1 MAGSTK
7 DLTDKERRFVELYL
21 VYADV
26 KKAAMEAGFSE
37 TMAKSKC
44 YQWVSDSK
52 VKPHVYEAVRAGQKS
67 LSERTEITQE
77 RILQEYA
84 RIGFSDIRKTLTPTG
99 HLMNPQDWDD
109 DTAAA
114 IAGIEVV
121 TSSRGKK
128 DDDGRSEIE
137 YTHKIKTWDKPKA
150 LDAMAKHLGM
160 FDGKKGVEDPEE
172 SNLAQD
178 VRSVARDIAFLLQ
191 RAVQQPAK

>member
-1 MAGSTK
+1 MPKTDG
-7 DLTDKERRFVELYL
+7 LTDKQRRFVSEYL
-21 VYADV
+21 VDANGTQ
-26 KKAAMEAGFSE
+26 AAIRAGYSE
-37 TMAKSKC
+37 KTAEVQASRLLRNIK
-44 YQWVSDSK
+44 
-52 VKPHVYEAVRAGQKS
+52 VRAAVDAGQARVAQK
-67 LSERTEITQE
+67 LEITQE

-160 FDGKKGVEDPEE
+160 FDGKKGVDDPEE

>member
-1 MAGSTK
+1 MPKTDG
-7 DLTDKERRFVELYL
+7 LTDKQRRFVEEFLIDL
-21 VYADV
+21 NGTQ
-26 KKAAMEAGFSE
+26 AAI
-37 TMAKSKC
+37 
-44 YQWVSDSK
+44 
-52 VKPHVYEAVRAGQKS
+52 RAGYSEKTARQIAAENLTKPDILS
-67 LSERTEITQE
+67 ALNERRRELSEQVEITQE

-84 RIGFSDIRKTLTPTG
+84 RIGFSDIRKTLTPG
-99 HLMNPQDWDD
+99 GNLLNPNDWDD

-114 IAGIEVV
+114 IAGVEVV
-121 TSSRGKK
+121 TRQVHAG
-128 DDDGRSEIE
+128 DGDGPKIE